1 VEVEVLRQRFLDI
14 KTTDRFA
21 IFFFAGETSGELGRE
36 TPRLYED
43 ACKNSQGGPM
53 GFTIMRI
60 ALYMLADTVSSF
72 PSFPSAVSLLLM
84 LFLSDVYFTKFTR

>member
-60 ALYMLADTVSSF
+60 ALY
-72 PSFPSAVSLLLM
+72 LLS
-84 LFLSDVYFTKFTR
+84 LFLLILCLPFHPFHRLALSY